1 MSASRSSGILI
12 CSQQHLL
19 EGRGGNW
26 CLLNNWACAVY
37 IHTFHINVNTLTWPS
52 QNELFSPPCHVV
64 EGYARVPKSYPREGS
79 ICPSWW
85 ERHLTL
91 PDLTLPKKTMCIRN
105 AKRELKRWQSGPE
118 TAVRMM
124 FQSPHAI
131 ITSRNAPLSTW
142 PIVHFGFPNA
152 VSKCSK
158 GLYNSLHSHRV
169 LHCGLLGRHHFHWGL
184 ICPQK
189 FLLWALQGPRVM
201 TAACS
206 QVKSLKPCIYCGK
219 EGRKLQGTFSYSTRK
234 FKYLFLSEN

>member
-1 MSASRSSGILI
+1 MLG
-12 CSQQHLL
+12 SQKQ
-19 EGRGGNW
+19 
-26 CLLNNWACAVY
+26 
-37 IHTFHINVNTLTWPS
+37 S
-52 QNELFSPPCHVV
+52 
-64 EGYARVPKSYPREGS
+64 PREGS

-118 TAVRMM
+118 RAVRMM

-234 FKYLFLSEN
+234 FTNICSFQKTRTSIYYLDGKTLVRKLSYFNTYTCYKSKPQYSIWNHPKEQTSEY